1 MTVNDLIKKLQQMV
15 QEEPSLIDKEVIY
28 SRDDEGNAF
37 HKLSMAY
44 SGTMKVRT
52 LDEFYLIPVN
62 EEKEYN
68 GIEVFCIN

>member
-1 MTVNDLIKKLQQMV
+1 MTVNELIKKLQQMV

-37 HKLSMAY
+37 HKLSMSY
-44 SGTMKVRT
+44 SGTMEVEN
-52 LDEFYLIPVN
+52 LDEYYLTPID
-62 EEKEYN
+62 ED